1 MQKEADT
8 AGNKYAT
15 WQMLRFVFGEV
26 LHNRWILILNVVALT
41 IITMLQFVIP
51 QIEQF
56 IIDSV
61 IPKKDF
67 SWLIGSTA
75 VLLLTAVFLGLLNY
89 FSVYYMGVLSQSAI
103 TGLRNKLYHQIIQLD
118 THFFESSKTGDLMT
132 RLTGDVSNLQNL
144 ISSNMLLI
152 IGNFFYFYR
161 CLGLYFLR

>member
-1 MQKEADT
+1 M
-8 AGNKYAT
+8 
-15 WQMLRFVFGEV
+15 
-26 LHNRWILILNVVALT
+26 
-41 IITMLQFVIP
+41 
-51 QIEQF
+51 
-56 IIDSV
+56 
-61 IPKKDF
+61 
-67 SWLIGSTA
+67 
-75 VLLLTAVFLGLLNY
+75 TAVFLGLLNY

-144 ISSNMLLI
+144 ISSNMLSI